1 MRGIIISLKFLL
13 VFILLT
19 GIVYPLT
26 MTAISEVLFPGK
38 ANGSIIL
45 RNGVKVGSELIGQR
59 FDTAIYFSSRPSA
72 VSYNPVPSGG
82 SNQSLTNS
90 ELVKA
95 FKDRRSNFLVMN
107 MADSSSTIVP
117 SEMLFA
123 SGSGLD
129 PHTSPEAAYLQV
141 DRIAAARNFTP
152 EQKKKLLTL
161 VGESIEKPQFL
172 FLGDRRINVLLLN
185 LKLADIE

>member
-1 MRGIIISLKFLL
+1 MRGTIISLKFLM

-26 MTAISEVLFPGK
+26 MTGISEVLFPRK

-59 FDTAIYFSSRPSA
+59 FDTTIYFSSRPSA
-72 VSYNPVPSGG
+72 VSYNPIPSGG
-82 SNQSLTNS
+82 SNQSLTNFQ
-90 ELVKA
+90 LVKA
-95 FKDRRSNFLVMN
+95 FIDRRHHFLVMN

-117 SEMLFA
+117 PDMLFA

-129 PHTSPEAAYLQV
+129 PHISPESAYLQV
-141 DRIAAARNFTP
+141 NRIAAARNFTP
-152 EQKKKLLTL
+152 EQKKKLITL
-161 VGESIEKPQFL
+161 VGESIETPQYL
-172 FLGDRRINVLLLN
+172 ILGERRVNVLLLN
-185 LKLADIE
+185 LKMLDIE